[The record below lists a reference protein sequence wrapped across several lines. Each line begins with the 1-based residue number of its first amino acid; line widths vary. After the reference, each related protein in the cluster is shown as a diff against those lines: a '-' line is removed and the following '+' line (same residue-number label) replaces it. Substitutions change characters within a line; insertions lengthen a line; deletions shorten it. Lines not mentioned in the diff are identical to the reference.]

1 MPHSAEIHSV
11 ILNLNK
17 NYAQNVGSD
26 FSQIVNKQLE
36 IKENTLVAL
45 YTGNLVRK
53 PIVLEE
59 DTTVTLDF
67 NAIFPSVAQ
76 LSQTNIL
83 PVSPTENTVSF
94 TMPRGEYSKL
104 TFCRLMCNRA
114 NRALASLGGAT
125 NIAPVTGTDMTLAVE
140 YQLHYSINDGQFF
153 LGLRRL
159 IPEVIN
165 NVSFYNLDDGLTTSQ
180 GITRIRTNNV
190 TRINATTAEPNFNR
204 YTLGNQPIM
213 PQCFKTLSQRD
224 DPNVTSVD
232 IGATFATIQC
242 KPPAAGNDSHKFFY
256 GLSNTYF
263 QSQWASVSPVPTI
276 KNVDTTTGT
285 QCPLSIVGALF
296 EYETEASAATQV
308 TCNVSIV
315 LNSLVSNSTP
325 NTLTM
330 EDKTERDAFNLAAM
344 LCCQSIDLADYE
356 IDPSMKNSF
365 GWVVYAE
372 RLATFN
378 SLTTDVIEDNLTYYV
393 QFVANSP
400 YEQGSNTII
409 WDSKEHGYQF
419 SAELVESG
427 YLFQQL
433 ASPDPDNL
441 NQRLTGG
448 LCPQFFFKN
457 CDQTNV
463 VLTNP
468 TINSPVVNT
477 AANTFLYQQGIRQY
491 SYNVKSSGNT
501 NVSNMRNIL
510 GVAPNGQ
517 ETTVVTDSSPSE
529 NTLFSP
535 NFYPELPD
543 LAGITQLGS
552 DGIRY
557 NVEVNLP
564 VRAFNT
570 TESSTNDLGQVRN
583 ILHNSNPVVE
593 DVTNLSAG
601 LVNKNLEPHDIK
613 YLSLNNDQPIKLNEL
628 KVNIRRAKTNELA
641 PEIEDASI
649 ELLFKK
655 DN

>member
-67 NAIFPSVAQ
+67 NAIFPSVEQ

-83 PVSPTENTVSF
+83 PVTPAVNTVSF

-114 NRALASLGGAT
+114 NRALSVLGGPT
-125 NIAPVTGTDMTLAVE
+125 NIQPVTGTDMSLFVE

-153 LGLRRL
+153 LGLRRN
-159 IPEVIN
+159 IPDIIN
-165 NVSFYNLDDGLTTSQ
+165 NVSFYNLDDGITTSQ
-180 GITRIRTNNV
+180 GITRVRTNNA
-190 TRINATTAEPNFNR
+190 TRINSTTAEPNFNR

-213 PQCFKTLSQRD
+213 PQCFKTLSQRN

-242 KPPAAGNDSHKFFY
+242 KPPTSGNDSHKFFY

-263 QSQWASVSPVPTI
+263 QSQWASVAPIPTI
-276 KNVDTTTGT
+276 KNVDNTTGT
-285 QCPLSIVGALF
+285 TCPLSIVGALF
-296 EYETEASAATQV
+296 EYETEASATTPV

-315 LNSLVSNSTP
+315 MNSLVSNSLPSTA
-325 NTLTM
+325 TM
-330 EDKTERDAFNLAAM
+330 EEVAERNAFNLASM
-344 LCCQSIDLADYE
+344 LCCQSVDLADYE

-419 SAELVESG
+419 SSELVESG

-433 ASPDPDNL
+433 ASPDAGNL
-441 NQRLTGG
+441 NDRLTGG
-448 LCPQFFFKN
+448 LCPQFFFNN
-457 CDQTNV
+457 CDNTNV
-463 VLTNP
+463 ILTNP
-468 TINSPVVNT
+468 TINSPVINT
-477 AANTFLYQQGIRQY
+477 ASNTFIYQQGIRQY
-491 SYNVKSSGNT
+491 SYNVKPGGNT

-517 ETTVVTDSSPSE
+517 ETTVATDSSPSE

-564 VRAFNT
+564 VRAYNT
-570 TESSTNDLGQVRN
+570 TESTANDLGQVRN
-583 ILHNSNPVVE
+583 ILHNSNPVIE